1 MQDFLS
7 NLFLFRHT
15 IIVGLA
21 LAAACSLI
29 SVFIV
34 LRKMSLISDAIA
46 HSGIGGIALTIL
58 AAGYLPTLFAPGSG
72 LGPALNQIIIGTFCL
87 ATALLIGYFTK
98 GKHVSEDSAIGIFL
112 VASMALGILLI
123 SANNHIWRFKNPF
136 QNTDF
141 EKILFGD
148 LITVSITEVYIALA
162 ALAAVAILIALFYNE
177 LVYTTLDEDMARING
192 VNITFINILQIFLN
206 SLVIVVGV
214 KMIGAMMIT
223 ALTILPGATAN
234 MLSRKF
240 NGVLLA
246 SFLTGFLGIAAGLFL
261 AITPPLNNV
270 SSGPVLVLTLF
281 VIFLATWLFR
291 RFTKPKIAQDAS
303 SPTTHS
309 H

>member
-7 NLFLFRHT
+7 TLPLFRHA

-21 LAAACSLI
+21 LAAACSLL

-34 LRKMSLISDAIA
+34 LRKMALISDAIA
-46 HSGIGGIALTIL
+46 HSGIGGISMVIL
-58 AAGYLPTLFAPGSG
+58 AGGFLAPFYQNHAD

-87 ATALLIGYFTK
+87 TTALLIGYFTR

-112 VASMALGILLI
+112 VATMALGILLI
-123 SANNHIWRFKNPF
+123 SFNNHVWHFKNPY
-136 QNTDF
+136 QNADF

-148 LITVSITEVYIALA
+148 LLTVSMTEVYIALG
-162 ALAAVAILIALFYNE
+162 ALALVVLLLAAFYNE
-177 LVYTTLDEDMARING
+177 FVYATLDEEMARVNG
-192 VNITFINILQIFLN
+192 VNINFINVLQIFLN

-246 SFLTGFLGIAAGLFL
+246 SR
-261 AITPPLNNV
+261 
-270 SSGPVLVLTLF
+270 SEE
-281 VIFLATWLFR
+281 R
-291 RFTKPKIAQDAS
+291 RVGKECRS
-303 SPTTHS
+303 R
-309 H
+309 

>member
-7 NLFLFRHT
+7 NLLLFRHA

-21 LAAACSLI
+21 LTAACSLI

-34 LRKMSLISDAIA
+34 LRKMSLVSEAIA
-46 HSGIGGIALTIL
+46 HSGIGGIALAII
-58 AAGYLPTLFAPGSG
+58 AAGYLPHLFAPGSG

-87 ATALLIGYFTK
+87 ATAFLIGYFTK

-112 VASMALGILLI
+112 VATMALGILLI
-123 SANNHIWRFKNPF
+123 SANNHIWGFKNPF
-136 QNTDF
+136 QNADF

-148 LITVSITEVYIALA
+148 LLTVTVTEAYIALA
-162 ALAAVAILIALFYNE
+162 ALALVAILIALFYNE
-177 LVYTTLDEDMARING
+177 LVYTTLDEEMARING
-192 VNITFINILQIFLN
+192 VNITFINILQIFLT

-223 ALTILPGATAN
+223 ALTILPGATAK

-246 SFLTGFLGIAAGLFL
+246 SFPTGTLGIAAGLYL
-261 AITPPLNNV
+261 AITPPLNEV

-281 VIFLATWLFR
+281 IIFLATWIFR
-291 RFTKPKIAQDAS
+291 RFTKPKITQHS
-303 SPTTHS
+303 SHSATHS